1 MRESPGPLDKR
12 CLPAQR
18 GRRCRCV
25 MSFIISSPRN
35 VMSGR
40 NPRVEVHEPDRVP
53 VPFKTPRANHGFPW
67 TTARILVVAV
77 FGIACLSCEK
87 APVQPV
93 EPAVAASTV
102 TVTVDPGGPVALKT
116 PMAEFNL
123 QPSGYIQATLIKDGG
138 RLTLDEP
145 EQSGPASS
153 DYLVVAGKDI
163 RDFTLDF
170 AHAKVTDAQ
179 GKLGAR
185 GKRVEVTGRGSTDA
199 GAGIEKTL
207 VLEVYDDF
215 PNLAVVTV
223 AYKNVGGQEL
233 KLDRVVVQRH
243 RLNAALADPKL
254 EPFRL
259 WSFQGSAYDWG
270 KDEILPLAMGFS
282 RPNFMGGP
290 GPKGLGGGIPVLD
303 FWTAKVGVAIG
314 HPEPVPLVV
323 SLPVKV
329 EKDSRIGASMEIERA
344 TTLKPGEVYSAP
356 RSFVAVHTGDFYEP
370 LSLWSAAL
378 QRQGWTP
385 AKPTN
390 ADFAA
395 NWCGWGYEQDFTP
408 EQMLGTI
415 PKLKELGFKW
425 TTLDYRWFNNY
436 GDWEPRAD
444 LFPGDTL
451 KKVVDEYHRQ
461 GFLVQLWWQPIA
473 IEDGQGKHALPKPM
487 ETAQLVKQHPDWL
500 ILDKQGRHARMI
512 SPVST
517 VGALCPALPEV
528 QEYHRKLVERFMRDW
543 GFDGNKMDSV
553 FSVPPCYNPKHHHK
567 SPDESI
573 RAMAEVYRVILQTTR
588 SLKPDSVTQICPCG
602 TTPNLAW
609 LPYQDQAVTADPV
622 GGFQVRRRIKMY
634 KAMLGP
640 QSAVY
645 GDHVELSGMRQVGK
659 EWIESGSDFAS
670 TVGTGGVIGTKFTWP
685 ADPPRPRLR
694 RVLLTPEKEAHW
706 KKWIDLYNAKML
718 SRGNFLDLYTIG
730 YDNPEGYAIE
740 RDGKMYYAFFADSP
754 VTAWKGQIELRGLR
768 PGKYQV
774 TDYENRR
781 PLGELTAPD
790 QKLATEFTGHLL
802 IEVSK
807 LP

>member
-1 MRESPGPLDKR
+1 
-12 CLPAQR
+12 
-18 GRRCRCV
+18 
-25 MSFIISSPRN
+25 MSFITSSLRN
-35 VMSGR
+35 LARGR
-40 NPRVEVHEPDRVP
+40 NAIAAVHAHARNQRFLLPQRSNLSS
-53 VPFKTPRANHGFPW
+53 TSAW
-67 TTARILVVAV
+67 ARIVVLAV
-77 FGIACLSCEK
+77 CGIVFLSCEK
-87 APVQPV
+87 ATVQPV
-93 EPAVAASTV
+93 EPASAASAVTATV
-102 TVTVDPGGPVALKT
+102 NPNGPIALKT
-116 PMAEFNL
+116 SEAEFTL
-123 QPSGYIQATLIKDGG
+123 WPSGYIQATLIKDGG

-145 EQSGPASS
+145 EQSGSASS
-153 DYLVVAGKDI
+153 DSLVVAGKAI

-170 AHAKVTDAQ
+170 AHAKVTDVQ

-185 GKRVEVTGRGSTDA
+185 GKRVEVTGRSSAQA

-207 VLEVYDDF
+207 AVEVYDDF
-215 PNLAVVTV
+215 PNLAVATVT
-223 AYKNVGGQEL
+223 YKNVGSQDL
-233 KLDRVVVQRH
+233 KVDRVVVQRH
-243 RLNAALADPKL
+243 RLNASLVDPKL

-282 RPNFMGGP
+282 RPNLMGGP
-290 GPKGLGGGIPVLD
+290 GPQGLGGGIPVVD

-314 HPEPVPLVV
+314 HPETLPLVV

-329 EKDSRIGASMEIERA
+329 EKDGRISASMEIETA
-344 TTLKPGEVYSAP
+344 TTLKPGEVYSTP
-356 RSFVAVHTGDFYEP
+356 RSFVAVHTGDFSQP

-390 ADFAA
+390 ADYAA

-408 EQMLGTI
+408 EQMLGII
-415 PKLKELGFKW
+415 PKLKDLGFKW

-461 GFLVQLWWQPIA
+461 GFLVQLWWQPLA
-473 IEDGQGKHALPKPM
+473 AEDGQGKHALPKPM
-487 ETAQLVKQHPDWL
+487 ETAKLVNQHPDWL
-500 ILDKQGRHARMI
+500 ILDQQGRIARMI

-528 QEYHRKLVERFMRDW
+528 LEYHRKLVERFMRDW

-573 RAMAEVYRVILQTTR
+573 WAMADVYRVILETTR
-588 SLKPDSVTQICPCG
+588 SIKPDSVTQICPCG

-634 KAMLGP
+634 KALLGP
-640 QSAVY
+640 NAAVY

-706 KKWIDLYNAKML
+706 KKWIDIYNAKML
-718 SRGNFLDLYTIG
+718 SRGTFLDLYTIG
-730 YDNPEGYAIE
+730 YDKPEGYAIE
-740 RDGKMYYAFFADSP
+740 KDGKMYYAFFADSP

-768 PGKYQV
+768 PGRYQAV
-774 TDYENRR
+774 DYENRR
-781 PLGELTAPD
+781 PVGELTAPD
-790 QKLATEFTGHLL
+790 QKLSTEFTGHLL